1 MHELLTMARDIQF
14 NEVLTA
20 DAEGTELNEILTA
33 ARDVELNELLTSED
47 TAELHELLLLRP
59 EM

>member
-1 MHELLTMARDIQF
+1 MYELLTIARDVQF

-20 DAEGTELNEILTA
+20 DVEGTELNEMLTA
-33 ARDVELNELLTSED
+33 ARHVEFNELLTSED